1 MFQNN
6 STYFFCKP
14 NIPRGLEAKKLQ
26 QNFIQFVLKKKL
38 TILQNRLIIPLL
50 KLPLNRI

>member
-26 QNFIQFVLKKKL
+26 QNFIQFVLKKS
-38 TILQNRLIIPLL
+38 LQFFRTDSLY
-50 KLPLNRI
+50 RF